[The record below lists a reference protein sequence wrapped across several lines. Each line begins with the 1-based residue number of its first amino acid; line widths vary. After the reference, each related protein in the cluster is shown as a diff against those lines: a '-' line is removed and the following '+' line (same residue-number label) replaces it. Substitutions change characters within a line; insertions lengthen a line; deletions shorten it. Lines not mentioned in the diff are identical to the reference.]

1 MKKAII
7 IYSIVATLLYV
18 NFLVS
23 LQTTNESQV
32 DELSVQ
38 TANVETW
45 GEDQMLYRNDEQ
57 YNLSNL

>member
-7 IYSIVATLLYV
+7 IYSVVATLLYV

-23 LQTTNESQV
+23 LQTTNK
-32 DELSVQ
+32 LLIQ

>member
-1 MKKAII
+1 M
-7 IYSIVATLLYV
+7 ATLLYV

-38 TANVETW
+38 TADVETW

>member
-23 LQTTNESQV
+23 LQTTNKF
-32 DELSVQ
+32 LIQ